1 MIKFFL
7 IWLFSL
13 AFFSAFS
20 QSHLL
25 QQAYD
30 QIPVVYAN
38 IVPDS
43 LGDLYFDNG
52 KLVEK
57 QTFYT
62 LYNIRIQPEGTE
74 KGILFDFNNKDFYGT
89 IYYGLFPKQL
99 PVYPELVFFK
109 KSAKIRDGKAEIN
122 ISDLKE
128 KYDIAGW
135 EETGKAMLGYRIVNS
150 YGRIIY
156 DGRIR
161 VEGKGPFK
169 AGLSVIEG
177 PFVTRVT
184 DNAAYI
190 SFITNKPC
198 NPYVEVNGREYRPMS
213 RMGNPLGDVKHE
225 INVNHLKPDTTYI
238 YKVHFGDYTETYRF
252 KTAPK
257 PGDKKPFVF
266 AYTSDSRAGAGSGER
281 DIYGTN
287 AYIMKK
293 MVTLAVSGHAAFFQF
308 TGDLIN
314 GYSSNIGET
323 NLEYANWKRNLEPFW
338 HYMPFYVGMGNHEVV
353 VTNFDNG
360 SKYGVSIDKFPF
372 INKSGEKI
380 FADNFVNPGNGPES
394 EDGAVY
400 DPQPDK
406 TNFPPYKE
414 NVYYYTYGNMAMIV
428 LNSNYWYSVNTNLIP
443 EIGGNPHGYI
453 MDNQL
458 AWLEQT
464 IEKLDKDSNIDHVF
478 VTIHTPAFPNGG
490 HSENDMWYNGNNSIR
505 PTVAGEPVKTGI
517 IQRRDEFL
525 DILINKSKKVV
536 ALLAGDEHNYSR
548 MKITNETIIYP
559 EKYHGKK
566 LKISRPFWQIT
577 NGSAGAPYYGQQQL
591 PWSPSVEMFSTQ
603 YALMLFYIDGDK
615 VRLKVINPDTMELIE
630 DIDLIK

>member
-1 MIKFFL
+1 MIKYILSGLLSIVF
-7 IWLFSL
+7 ISV
-13 AFFSAFS
+13 FS
-20 QSHLL
+20 QTPSL
-25 QQAYD
+25 QKAYN
-30 QIPVVYAN
+30 QIPVVYSN

-43 LGDLYFDNG
+43 SGDLYFDNG
-52 KLVEK
+52 KLTEK

-62 LYNIRIQPEGTE
+62 LYNIRIQPKGTE
-74 KGILFDFNNKDFYGT
+74 KGILFDFNNRDFYGT
-89 IYYGLFPKQL
+89 IYYGLFPKEL

-109 KSAKIRDGKAEIN
+109 KSSKIRDGKAEIN

-150 YGRIIY
+150 SGRIIY

-161 VEGKGPFK
+161 VKGKGPFNVD
-169 AGLSVIEG
+169 LSIIEG
-177 PFVTRVT
+177 PFVNRVT
-184 DNAAYI
+184 DNEVYI

-198 NPYVEVNGREYRPMS
+198 NPYVEVNGHEYHSVS
-213 RMGNPLGDVKHE
+213 RMGNPLGDVVHE
-225 INVNHLKPDTTYI
+225 IKIDHLKPDSSYA
-238 YKVHFGDYTETYRF
+238 YSVHFGENVETYQF

-257 PGDKKPFVF
+257 PGDKQPFVF
-266 AYTSDSRAGAGSGER
+266 AYTSDSRAGAGGGER

-287 AYIMKK
+287 GYIMKK
-293 MVTLAVSGHAAFFQF
+293 MAVVALANNAAFFQF
-308 TGDLIN
+308 TGDMIN

-338 HYMPFYVGMGNHEVV
+338 HYVPFYAGMGNHEVV
-353 VTNFDNG
+353 VTNFNDG
-360 SKYGVSIDKFPF
+360 SKYGVSVDKFPF
-372 INKSGEKI
+372 SNKSGEKI
-380 FADNFVNPGNGPES
+380 FADNFVNPDNGPVS
-394 EDGAVY
+394 EDGAIY

-414 NVYYYTYGNMAMIV
+414 TVYYYTYGNVAMIV
-428 LNSNYWYSVNTNLIP
+428 LNSNYWYSVNANKIP

-464 IEKLDKDSNIDHVF
+464 IEKLNKDPDIDHIF
-478 VTIHTPAFPNGG
+478 VTLHTPAFPNGG
-490 HSENDMWYNGNNSIR
+490 HAENDMWYNGNNNIR
-505 PTVAGEPVKTGI
+505 PTVAGEPVKKGI

-525 DILINKSKKVV
+525 DILINKSEKVV

-548 MKITNETIIYP
+548 MKITKKTVIYP
-559 EKYHGKK
+559 ENYHGKK
-566 LKISRPFWQIT
+566 LKISRPLWQIT

-591 PWSPSVEMFSTQ
+591 PWSSSVEMFSTQ
-603 YALMLFYIDGDK
+603 YALTLFYINGDK
-615 VRLKVINPDTMELIE
+615 IRLKVINPDTMELIE